1 MNYFTKEKH
10 YNTLDNYYKKTYQ
23 SKVFKIPLNGNFTC
37 PNIDGTVGFGGC
49 SFCHSGSGD
58 FAGSAADSLEL
69 QFEKGLKMM
78 QKKWPEGLLIPYFQV
93 NTNTHAPLSKI
104 KDLFEKAITLHEKII
119 GLSIGT
125 RPDCLPV
132 DILDY
137 LADLNQ
143 RMPLTVELGLQT
155 IHQQTADLVNRC
167 HDLKTFDDAVFELRK
182 RNIEVVVH
190 IINGLPHETKTD
202 MIDTIKHLN
211 QLDIQGV
218 KIHMLHIMKKTKMG
232 LEYTLKPW
240 PLLSLEAYV
249 DITVTQIRHLK
260 PSIIVHRIT
269 GDAPRKLLIAPKW
282 TLKKFVVSNEI
293 DKLMRKHNY
302 YQGDLYV

>member
-167 HDLKTFDDAVFELRK
+167 HDLKTFDDAVF
-182 RNIEVVVH
+182 
-190 IINGLPHETKTD
+190 
-202 MIDTIKHLN
+202 
-211 QLDIQGV
+211 DIQEYFHYVAAFGV
-218 KIHMLHIMKKTKMG
+218 AHRAYAACVFYLAHVSGVAEVIHYFFAVHFIL
-232 LEYTLKPW
+232 
-240 PLLSLEAYV
+240 PLFLCF
-249 DITVTQIRHLK
+249 I
-260 PSIIVHRIT
+260 
-269 GDAPRKLLIAPKW
+269 W
-282 TLKKFVVSNEI
+282 
-293 DKLMRKHNY
+293 
-302 YQGDLYV
+302 